1 MAITLNY
8 TSEKHFV
15 LNEKRINLIIEKM
28 QSTIRMFIGE
38 ENTKL
43 SISYN
48 FMDGTKKNTE
58 DKLVLLSEVNSS
70 KNSITRIVFSYITRN
85 NSYILLDLSKVD
97 TGIYINGQDD
107 ELMKAIFLSIKD
119 FLEEEILVYRN
130 NSKLIKRIVYI
141 FWILI
146 IVLSATGYFVERSRL
161 VKLDI
166 PLPITYEQAI
176 QSTNISDKVEY
187 LMWKNRP
194 GIGISRIGVIYLS
207 ILVVSY
213 GFTIFSSINIDKI
226 VEAFGNRSFF
236 LIGDEIERHKIYEDK
251 KISLKTS
258 IMIPFILGLIFLLL
272 DRLLK

>member
-1 MAITLNY
+1 MNSKLYYSFDN
-8 TSEKHFV
+8 HFI
-15 LNEKRINLIIEKM
+15 LDEKRINLV
-28 QSTIRMFIGE
+28 IGKLE
-38 ENTKL
+38 ITTKKYFPDEIPKL
-43 SISYN
+43 SISCT
-48 FMDGTKKNTE
+48 FADGSSKDSM
-58 DKLVLLSEVNSS
+58 DKLSLLDEVNSKVNPIS
-70 KNSITRIVFSYITRN
+70 KISFSIITTN
-85 NSYILLDLSKVD
+85 WSHIFLTLSK
-97 TGIYINGQDD
+97 GGSSIYLDGPDD
-107 ELMKAIFLSIKD
+107 ELMKDILSNLKD
-119 FLEEEILVYRN
+119 FLEEKVLVYRN
-130 NSKLIKRIVYI
+130 NSTLVRKIVYI
-141 FWILI
+141 FWVLI
-146 IVLSATGYFVERSRL
+146 IVLSAAGYFVERSRL

-166 PLPITYEQAI
+166 PMPITHEQAV

-213 GFTIFSSINIDKI
+213 GFTIFSPIYIDKI

-251 KISLKTS
+251 KNSLKTS